1 MAEPTESPADAPP
14 VPLHVALEDTGID
27 SQVFKIG
34 GCMLTLYEPH
44 LETVERVSALL
55 EPYGVVLSIDG
66 MQSVQLPGEAAPKNI
81 AERLMG
87 VNLGKAG
94 PAFVVI
100 LFDHPDNRA
109 GIEKKHG
116 VKLDT
121 DEDFARWLK
130 PRCGISVVEDVIAT
144 LPKFAFFKR
153 LGKRMGSL
161 GPLIAQALAAMNRT
175 AAPGGSDSAAS

>member
-14 VPLHVALEDTGID
+14 VPIHVALEDTGID

-55 EPYGVVLSIDG
+55 APYGIVLSIDG
-66 MQSVQLPGEAAPKNI
+66 MQAVQLPGELAPKNI

-94 PAFVVI
+94 PTFVAI

-109 GIEKKHG
+109 GIEKKAG
-116 VKLDT
+116 VKIET

-130 PRCGISVVEDVIAT
+130 PRCGLSVVEEVIAT
-144 LPKFAFFKR
+144 LPRFAFFKR
-153 LGKRMGSL
+153 MGKRMGSL
-161 GPLIAQALAAMNRT
+161 GSIVAKALAAMGRT
-175 AAPGGSDSAAS
+175 AAPADDSAAS